1 MGFCRSAFF
10 CASVR
15 RSLPWFSPA
24 TGGRYCPMGRA
35 SGAISTLS
43 LSLSSF
49 GRATVSYV
57 GGFDGGG
64 AGLGV
69 ALGGDGADE
78 ASRRPAAAAA
88 NWRCSGLTKPKL
100 RGFRSIMMFPRGV
113 LEKRRAVKN
122 ATGPQ
127 NNCRGRRIAIFCHHL
142 QLRHQAT
149 HSIARKYEE
158 AHKPLFH
165 DVNFTLIRGPN
176 FTGKDYDEIRQQL
189 LDHGAVEVELE
200 PAPNPHAIPAI
211 NLTDTTHI
219 ISPDIEFT
227 EFSDLERRRLAGEI
241 DQRMLT
247 VVKPA
252 WVTDSIAKKKT
263 QHVRA
268 YNADPRMIFSGI
280 EAVIADLPEG
290 DAEAICGGILAM
302 GGLHRASLSR
312 MTTHIVALSLDNEVC
327 KVALEKGLSVKMV
340 MPHWFDDC
348 LRLNR
353 RIDEAP
359 YLLPDPAIMTMKAKD
374 PLPYPAVDLTYTH
387 DHPDKTEPD
396 PKSMRNKT
404 DIFMNKCFYFSAD
417 LGIQDKLQ
425 RILKDIVAQG
435 GGKVARELVDASV
448 LVCPFRDGED
458 YLYASRKGID
468 VGNLTWLYWMAT
480 REEWVSPT
488 KFLLHYPKAKI
499 PIPGMDKMLISV
511 SNYNGDA
518 RMYLENLIEAAG
530 ATFTRAMKPENS
542 HLITARD
549 YSDKVDAAREWNLN
563 IVNHMW
569 LEESYAKWE
578 AQTVSNPRYTTFPK
592 RTNLM
597 EIVGQT
603 RIDLESISYVFFPD
617 EEDGEEE
624 EESVEQEEE
633 GEEEQLEDGD
643 EDEDVKM
650 ADIDDAPPDSGQE
663 EEVKTEPK
671 RRGRKKGSK
680 NTPKLAIQP
689 TTLAEMETP
698 RPGRRIAALAMETP
712 RNSILSSSPPLSAM
726 STGSRRAKENATKKL
741 HDIMPD
747 VLQFEKEKKRKGGVL
762 HGRQRGGEGTP
773 EAVVE
778 KGAKKRSLPI
788 EDLGDPMDED
798 EKPKKVKKKSM
809 ERPSVAVYLLLTAH
823 QDWVDNPEREAE
835 EKKLLR
841 DIGIQCIENPDEHMT
856 HVCAPRLV
864 RTEKFICALAR
875 APIIVNSAWVSKCLA
890 TRSIVDTSPY
900 LLHDAEGEKRLHICL
915 SQSLERATQNRGK
928 LLDGLTVYVTTN
940 VSGGWETFK
949 KIVEAN
955 GGTGLLFKAVK
966 RGAIAENKDAVTTKR
981 LVLLSG
987 GKEDKLTA
995 GFRKMAKEAGWE
1007 PLVYRTDWVLDVA
1020 MTQKLVWA
1028 DKYLVP
1034 K

>member
-1 MGFCRSAFF
+1 M
-10 CASVR
+10 
-15 RSLPWFSPA
+15 
-24 TGGRYCPMGRA
+24 
-35 SGAISTLS
+35 
-43 LSLSSF
+43 
-49 GRATVSYV
+49 
-57 GGFDGGG
+57 
-64 AGLGV
+64 
-69 ALGGDGADE
+69 
-78 ASRRPAAAAA
+78 AAA
-88 NWRCSGLTKPKL
+88 RP
-100 RGFRSIMMFPRGV
+100 
-113 LEKRRAVKN
+113 
-122 ATGPQ
+122 
-127 NNCRGRRIAIFCHHL
+127 
-142 QLRHQAT
+142 
-149 HSIARKYEE
+149 
-158 AHKPLFH
+158 KPLFH

-176 FTGKDYDEIRQQL
+176 FTSKEYDTIRQQL

-200 PAPNPHAIPAI
+200 PAPTQHAIPAI
-211 NLTDTTHI
+211 NLDETTHI
-219 ISPDIEFT
+219 IAPDIEFT

-247 VVKPA
+247 VLKPS

-268 YNADPRMIFSGI
+268 YNADSRMIFSGI

-290 DAEAICGGILAM
+290 DSEAICGGILAM

-327 KVALEKGLSVKMV
+327 KVALEKGLNVKMV

-359 YLLPDPAIMTMKAKD
+359 YLLPDPDIMTKKAQD
-374 PLPYPAVDLTYTH
+374 NLPYPSVDLAHTH
-387 DHPDKTEPD
+387 DHPDRTETN

-404 DIFMNKCFYFSAD
+404 DIFMNKTFYFSAD
-417 LGIQDKLQ
+417 LGIGDKLQ

-435 GGKVARELVDASV
+435 SGKVARELVDASV
-448 LVCPFRDGED
+448 LVCPWREGED

-468 VGNLTWLYWMAT
+468 VGNLTWLYWMTT

-488 KFLLHYPKAKI
+488 KFLLHYPKARI
-499 PIPGMDKMLISV
+499 PIPGMEKMLISV

-530 ATFTRAMKPENS
+530 ATFTRAMKPDNT

-549 YSDKVDAAREWNLN
+549 YSDKVDAAREWNLGV
-563 IVNHMW
+563 VNHMW

-578 AQTVSNPRYTTFPK
+578 VQTVSNPRYTTFPK

-603 RIDLESISYVFFPD
+603 RIDLESISYIFFPD
-617 EEDGEEE
+617 EFEDEDEEE
-624 EESVEQEEE
+624 R
-633 GEEEQLEDGD
+633 EDEDAADKDD
-643 EDEDVKM
+643 EDEDIKM
-650 ADIDDAPPDSGQE
+650 ADIDDTRDSVEDE
-663 EEVKTEPK
+663 EEELETPKEVK

-680 NTPKLAIQP
+680 NTPKLAVQP
-689 TTLAEMETP
+689 TTLGEMETP
-698 RPGRRIAALAMETP
+698 RPGRRVAALAMETP
-712 RNSILSSSPPLSAM
+712 KSAMLSSSPPMSAM

-762 HGRQRGGEGTP
+762 HGRQRGGEVTP
-773 EAVVE
+773 EALVE
-778 KGAKKRSLPI
+778 KGAKKRSLPV
-788 EDLGDPMDED
+788 EDFGDPMDED

-809 ERPSVAVYLLLTAH
+809 ERPSVSVYLLLTAH
-823 QDWVDNPEREAE
+823 QDWVDQPEREAE
-835 EKKLLR
+835 DKKLLR

-875 APIIVNSAWVSKCLA
+875 APIIVNSTWVSECLSH
-890 TRSIVDTSPY
+890 RSIVDTKPF
-900 LLHDAEGEKRLHICL
+900 LLRDSEGEKRLHISL
-915 SQSLERATQNRGK
+915 PQSLERALQNDGK
-928 LLDGLTVYVTTN
+928 LLDGLTVYVTPN
-940 VSGGWETFK
+940 VSGGWDTFR

-955 GGTGLLFKAVK
+955 GGTGLLFKTIK

-981 LVLLSG
+981 LVLLAG
-987 GKEDKLTA
+987 GKEDKVTG

-1020 MTQKLVWA
+1020 MTQKLVWS
-1028 DKYLVP
+1028 DKYLLG